1 LVTWIATKEISMHR
15 AFRVLMLLVF
25 AAAITGCSE
34 DSSVNKSPESPVAAK
49 DSAAKMPPPPAIP
62 K

>member
-1 LVTWIATKEISMHR
+1 MHR

-34 DSSVNKSPESPVAAK
+34 DSSVNKAPESPVAAK
-49 DSAAKMPPPPAIP
+49 DAAAKMPPPPAVP